1 MSRTYAETLAER
13 NPQDPCPTCEQVGG
27 YCGGENHPSCGLFAD
42 GRPAAAEPA
51 LKLRQWID
59 IGATAPLD
67 AGPDDPG
74 VVWVAMAA
82 LLADG
87 CVAVNVAWRPADAA
101 DGGGKVLTK
110 GHVTFRRHCAD
121 EAQARAWAAQ
131 MLSELST

>member
-67 AGPDDPG
+67 ASPDDPG
-74 VVWVAMAA
+74 IIWVAMAA

-101 DGGGKVLTK
+101 AGGNVLTS
-110 GHVTFRRHCAD
+110 RHCAD
-121 EAQARAWAAQ
+121 EAQARDWAAQ
-131 MLSELST
+131 MLSELSA